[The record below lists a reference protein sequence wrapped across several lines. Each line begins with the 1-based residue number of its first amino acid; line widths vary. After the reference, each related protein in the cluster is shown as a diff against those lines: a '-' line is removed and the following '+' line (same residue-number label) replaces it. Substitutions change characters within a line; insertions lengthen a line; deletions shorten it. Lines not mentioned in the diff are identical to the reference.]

1 MIRAAVG
8 PGRLLCAAARPVA
21 VPVPSHGVTLP
32 YTASL
37 SRQVDVAAAERFP
50 PGAGRPP
57 LWIAGGP
64 NTARNG
70 ASLDCQRRHPV
81 ARAGLCLEQFRPEPS
96 HGSRQTAPAL
106 YPRTRPAIAVHGS
119 SFLSVRTRDAKTPRP
134 SGGRSARE
142 FSIDTRA
149 TSSPRRASAL
159 RPCGPSPRPIRPCRS
174 PQEGVLTSERCRP
187 GDKA

>member
-64 NTARNG
+64 NTARNA

-81 ARAGLCLEQFRPEPS
+81 G
-96 HGSRQTAPAL
+96 
-106 YPRTRPAIAVHGS
+106 
-119 SFLSVRTRDAKTPRP
+119 
-134 SGGRSARE
+134 
-142 FSIDTRA
+142 
-149 TSSPRRASAL
+149 
-159 RPCGPSPRPIRPCRS
+159 PCRLVLGAVS
-174 PQEGVLTSERCRP
+174 PGAKPRLAPNRACSL
-187 GDKA
+187 